1 MSPDRFIGALVSSPG
16 HTDLAL
22 GGAILFALL
31 IGHALADY
39 PLQGA
44 FLAKAKDRHSDS
56 GAMFAESVAP
66 KGLWIHALTA
76 HSLVHAGAVWLV
88 TGSVLLAL
96 VELVLHWIIDFAKCE
111 GWTGFT
117 ADQLLHVLCK
127 IGYATVI
134 ATGYVAAKGI
144 ICCP

>member
-1 MSPDRFIGALVSSPG
+1 MFSSTVIQAVGSAPDWAV
-16 HTDLAL
+16 
-22 GGAILFALL
+22 GGKLLFALL

-44 FLAKAKDRHSDS
+44 FLARAKDRHSDS
-56 GAMFAESVAP
+56 GALFGEQKAP

-88 TGSVLLAL
+88 TSSVLLAA

-111 GWTGFT
+111 RWTGFHT
-117 ADQLLHVLCK
+117 DQILHVLCK
-127 IGYATVI
+127 IGYV
-134 ATGYVAAKGI
+134 VAMVYAVV
-144 ICCP
+144 